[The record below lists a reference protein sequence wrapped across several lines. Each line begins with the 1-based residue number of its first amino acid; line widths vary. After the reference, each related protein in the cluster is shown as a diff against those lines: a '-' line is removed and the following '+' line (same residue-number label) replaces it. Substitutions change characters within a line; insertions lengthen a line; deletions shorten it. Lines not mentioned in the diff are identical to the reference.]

1 MKKLIFSSWF
11 GLLALVSQ
19 AQTAPTS
26 EAFWGGA
33 LPSTVTQQQAV
44 LASQAATGASADLVT
59 LSQRGSGN
67 QAYYRAPAG
76 NQVAMIQ
83 DGDGNLLNL
92 SLNGNL
98 NNYLLEQRG
107 NGNTL
112 TLDGM
117 QGDKLN
123 VQVRQAGNGNDL
135 RLTENSLINVGSTAS
150 PIRIEQTGGARA
162 VITSSYFSAQ

>member
-1 MKKLIFSSWF
+1 MAI
-11 GLLALVSQ
+11 GAQ
-19 AQTAPTS
+19 AQTAPVS
-26 EAFWGGA
+26 EAFWGGT

-44 LASQAATGASADLVT
+44 LANQAGTAAADLVT
-59 LSQRGSGN
+59 LSQRGAGN

-162 VITSSYFSAQ
+162 VITSSYFSTQ